1 MAKTKQNK
9 NPQSEHHNTINK
21 ILTNTTTGQ
30 LTSKLQLEQNL
41 EVVYPLDS
49 YIYMNKYIN
58 INQYIN
64 I

>member
-1 MAKTKQNK
+1 MAKKKKT
-9 NPQSEHHNTINK
+9 PQSEHQNTIKK

-49 YIYMNKYIN
+49 YIYE
-58 INQYIN
+58 
-64 I
+64 